1 MAEIVPHDTEYIGN
15 CYSDEILAEMEK
27 KQVTEEVSVSHKK
40 RKKNRKGL
48 NLPVLFYSIY
58 PFLTLK
64 ALLLT
69 VPVSL

>member
-40 RKKNRKGL
+40 E
-48 NLPVLFYSIY
+48 
-58 PFLTLK
+58 
-64 ALLLT
+64 
-69 VPVSL
+69 